1 MNQKQRAKW
10 EQTRAKGMWRFILL
24 NTVLFGGGLLIGT
37 SIYDYFTSF
46 NGFRFEDLYI
56 KVPIYL
62 IGGLVFGVAI
72 WLIGEYRYKKVQAT
86 HL

>member
-1 MNQKQRAKW
+1 MNQEQRAKW

-24 NTVLFGGGLLIGT
+24 NTVLFSGGLLIGT
-37 SIYDYFTSF
+37 SIYDHFTRT
-46 NGFRFEDLYI
+46 NGFWFEDLYFN
-56 KVPIYL
+56 VPIYL
-62 IGGLVFGVAI
+62 VGGLVFGVAI